1 QHRRARPGDHGV
13 RRRRDRRLRP
23 APAARPAPDRRAA
36 RGGPRRCAAGADRR
50 CAQGPDRGAR
60 GDRHDHAQLHRALVP
75 AMARPEAGRAYVL
88 AMGLSGAL
96 AGLGGGVVVLGTAS
110 DLTGQVA
117 GTIGFDGITVALL
130 GRGKPW
136 GVVASAVLFG
146 ALHAGGNRMQQVSHL
161 AIDLVTVVQAVIVI
175 FIAAP
180 ALVTAIFRLRATR
193 GVSASLAKGW

>member
-1 QHRRARPGDHGV
+1 VAWLLSRSTKGFEMRAVGLSPD
-13 RRRRDRRLRP
+13 
-23 APAARPAPDRRAA
+23 AART
-36 RGGPRRCAAGADRR
+36 AGMSVG
-50 CAQGPDRGAR
+50 Q
-60 GDRHDHAQLHRALVP
+60 
-75 AMARPEAGRAYVL
+75 AYVL

-96 AGLGGGVVVLGTAS
+96 AGLGGGVLVLGTAS

-130 GRGKPW
+130 GRGRPW

-180 ALVTAIFRLRATR
+180 ALVKAIFRLREPR
-193 GVSASLAKGW
+193 GGLSTGLAKGW